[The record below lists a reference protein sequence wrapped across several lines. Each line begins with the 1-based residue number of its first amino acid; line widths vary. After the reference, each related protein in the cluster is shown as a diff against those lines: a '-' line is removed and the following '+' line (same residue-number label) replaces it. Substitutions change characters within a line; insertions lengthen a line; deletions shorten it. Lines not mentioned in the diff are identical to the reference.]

1 MLISTAALLLLWGII
16 SYIVDNPVTIPTP
29 LDTLKALFRIVSDQY
44 FVVRV
49 FESLKRIVF
58 SFMIAFGL
66 GLVLGL
72 LSGAFT
78 SVYYLL
84 KPLML
89 IQRAVPTM
97 GVILLALIWLDRE
110 IAPILVCVL
119 VVLPIIY
126 SAVVTGVREIDPKLM
141 EMTSIYTF
149 SNRKKLKH
157 LYIPSIWTSLVS
169 VSSSALSL
177 NVKIAIAAEVLSQP
191 KHAIG
196 TGFVMEKVAL
206 ETAGVLA
213 WSIIAISLVA
223 LFQWLIEIGLS
234 KWKISKR

>member
-29 LDTLKALFRIVSDQY
+29 VDTFKALMRIVSDQY
-44 FVVRV
+44 FIIRV
-49 FESLKRIVF
+49 IESLKRIVI
-58 SFMIAFGL
+58 SFMIAFGF
-66 GLVLGL
+66 GVVLGM

-78 SVYYLL
+78 PVYYLL

-89 IQRAVPTM
+89 IQRAIPTM
-97 GVILLALIWLDRE
+97 AVILLALIWLDRE

-141 EMTSIYTF
+141 EMTSIYNF

-169 VSSSALSL
+169 VSSAAISL

-191 KHAIG
+191 KYAIG

-213 WSIIAISLVA
+213 WALIAIVLVA
-223 LFQWLIEIGLS
+223 LFQWLIEVGLG
-234 KWKISKR
+234 KWQINRR